1 MKATG
6 ARRLCTNGFWVYLG
20 MGSSL
25 GDREASLLQALT
37 RLDGRNELSLMHVSP
52 IYESPHMG
60 LEPGDETKFPSH
72 LNLVAMFETT
82 LSPEELLETVH
93 EVEAE
98 GKRDRT
104 LKWGPRTID
113 IDILDYEGVE
123 RRTERLALPHPCLA
137 LRLFVVLPLL
147 DLDPNYRMR
156 NGEKLAILLDKP
168 PLNSQKACKLS
179 NDSELIANSKL

>member
-1 MKATG
+1 MKLVG
-6 ARRLCTNGFWVYLG
+6 ASRVCKKGFWVYLG

-25 GDREASLLQALT
+25 GDRKKSLLQALT
-37 RLDGRNELSLMHVSP
+37 RLDGRNELSLMEVSP

-72 LNLVAMFETT
+72 LNLVAKFETT
-82 LSPEELLETVH
+82 LSPEKLLEIIH

-123 RRTERLALPHPCLA
+123 RLTERLVLPHPCLA
-137 LRLFVVLPLL
+137 LRLFVVQPLL

-156 NGEKLAILLDKP
+156 NGKKLTILLGKP
-168 PLNSQKACKLS
+168 PLDLQKAFKLS
-179 NDSELIANSKL
+179 NDSELIAHPKL